1 MIFLK
6 IAAVILAV
14 ILLLFAAVLVLP
26 AKINLRYV
34 KDLEVFAKL
43 GPVKIKLYP
52 GKEKKKKNKKKAA
65 AKKSSSS
72 PEKTSAGEKGE
83 SSKKEPAVQGTAK
96 KKKSLADQLTFILD
110 AVKKVMSLLGNKG
123 TINVDRLTVTVAKEN
138 AAETAI
144 QFGICCGIVS
154 SALAFCSNFR
164 NCKIDDDNVGVYPD
178 FVSGQSEIQ
187 ADISIGARV
196 YSILA
201 CGIRILLSNL

>member
-6 IAAVILAV
+6 IAAVVLAV
-14 ILLLFAAVLVLP
+14 ILLILALILVLP

-34 KDLEVFAKL
+34 KELEVFVRV
-43 GPVKIKLYP
+43 GKIKIRIYP
-52 GKEKKKKNKKKAA
+52 GKEKKKKKKKTA
-65 AKKSSSS
+65 AKKSESSPKSRSSS
-72 PEKTSAGEKGE
+72 DNGGQEKKAPPPHEG
-83 SSKKEPAVQGTAK
+83 AK
-96 KKKSLADQLTFILD
+96 KKKSLSDQLSFILD
-110 AVKKVMSLLGNKG
+110 AVKKVMELLGNKG
-123 TINVDRLTVTVAKEN
+123 TVNVDRLTVTVAKEN

-154 SALAFCSNFR
+154 SALAFCSNFK
-164 NCKIDDDNVGVYPD
+164 NCRIDDDNVGVYPD

-201 CGIRILLSNL
+201 CGIRILLSYL